1 MEAVQR
7 AREAVEVGR
16 GQIYGKARDLVFFQ
30 RSQDGEPH
38 GARVR
43 RAANRFRLV
52 AALETGICESGSG
65 RPQLATEIGAV
76 AALCNGQYWL
86 IASCVAR
93 LDLLHVRPP
102 HPPAWGASTAPNSR
116 QT

>member
-7 AREAVEVGR
+7 AWEAVEVGR
-16 GQIYGKARDLVFFQ
+16 GQIYEKARDWSSSGDLKMVSLMEHAFVARQTVFASSR
-30 RSQDGEPH
+30 RSRPAFG
-38 GARVR
+38 
-43 RAANRFRLV
+43 
-52 AALETGICESGSG
+52 ESGSG

-86 IASCVAR
+86 IASCGAR

-116 QT
+116 ET